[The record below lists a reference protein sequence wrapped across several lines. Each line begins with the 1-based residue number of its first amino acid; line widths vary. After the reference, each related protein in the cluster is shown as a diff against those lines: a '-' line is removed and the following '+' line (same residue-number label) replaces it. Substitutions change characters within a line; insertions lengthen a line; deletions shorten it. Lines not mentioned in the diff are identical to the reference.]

1 MEGAYRVIVDFAGGP
16 LKDLSADAPVT
27 SAVTAG
33 GDAEV
38 IEHFVEFLSPVN
50 RWRLSILAKPAE
62 GQPLAL
68 RAFLKNE
75 EEAVSETWS
84 YDIPAD
90 NDILGEAR

>member
-16 LKDLSADAPVT
+16 LQDLPTDAPVT
-27 SAVTAG
+27 SSVTAG

-68 RAFLKNE
+68 RAFLKKE

-90 NDILGEAR
+90 NDILGEAH

>member
-1 MEGAYRVIVDFAGGP
+1 M
-16 LKDLSADAPVT
+16 T